1 MRICGDPDW
10 RVLVSG
16 SVNYSEGVP
25 IGRNTKMPRT
35 PAVYRRKIRWR
46 SYVDELADG
55 RGPDSREN
63 YRSVQG
69 HEDEL
74 EAQFKEEE
82 ALGMMQLVSEEAAK
96 REFGS
101 TLVVAALGALQKS
114 DSSWRVLH
122 DGTHGVEVNPFVRL
136 RDHHGAPGVAEQ
148 RALVAAKR
156 ALVATT
162 KKSKRRSN
170 AWPPR
175 RAQPPWAKKATTK
188 YRCAGC
194 AN

>member
-1 MRICGDPDW
+1 MREFDPQITAAEPQIDGQPFLLDSLAHFLRICGDPDW

-25 IGRNTKMPRT
+25 IGRNAKMPRT

-55 RGPDSREN
+55 RGPESREN
-63 YRSVQG
+63 YRSIQG

-122 DGTHGVEVNPFVRL
+122 QPL
-136 RDHHGAPGVAEQ
+136 C
-148 RALVAAKR
+148 AA
-156 ALVATT
+156 A
-162 KKSKRRSN
+162 
-170 AWPPR
+170 
-175 RAQPPWAKKATTK
+175 
-188 YRCAGC
+188 
-194 AN
+194 